1 MLQRNRSDWVPILTT
16 QFDQASA
23 FQISRQRREKST
35 VYHQRGALQVFLR
48 LQPLSR
54 LKCCTAKTELARSNC
69 GRINFAGDVTQPSNS
84 IRYLACLRAMCG
96 ADLPIPRA
104 GNALAKPAT

>member
-1 MLQRNRSDWVPILTT
+1 VKNLLFI
-16 QFDQASA
+16 
-23 FQISRQRREKST
+23 IREE
-35 VYHQRGALQVFLR
+35 RFQVFLR